1 MSRYLKSIQTI
12 FIDRINTQLQTPSNK
27 LNYLYCDGAF
37 NKLSRPYGW
46 SSVVNQDGQ
55 DVLKQYLPIL
65 HTKPFNFNIKQEF
78 EVNLV
83 KPRKITS
90 IRDIVE
96 VKFTGVKQQIN
107 GSELIAMLLALKIA
121 NHYNTTKK
129 DILKLI
135 KCDSSTIISW
145 CNGICH
151 LKSGCKDS
159 GGVDKLEYIKQL
171 QTEFN
176 IFKNAGGVIQKIT
189 GGDNLADLGYHKH

>member
-12 FIDRINTQLQTPSNK
+12 FIDGINTQIQTSSNK
-27 LNYLYCDGAF
+27 LNHLYCDGAF
-37 NKLSRPYGW
+37 NKLSSPYGW

-55 DVLKQYLPIL
+55 DVLHEYLPII
-65 HTKPFNFNIKQEF
+65 KYNQMNIKRNI
-78 EVNLV
+78 EVNLHV
-83 KPRKITS
+83 QKITS
-90 IRDIVE
+90 IRDIIE

-107 GSELIAMLLALKIA
+107 GAELIAMLLALKIA

-129 DILKLI
+129 DRLKLI

-145 CNGICH
+145 CNGVCH